1 MKRIILLPLII
12 LLFSQAKKEEAI
24 YLNKIDQK
32 LLQKLEKMADNEK
45 IKVYIDLPNVD
56 YSYVATLPTGDE
68 KVEYMKN
75 HAYSTQKPII
85 DYLKSKIGNIEELY
99 QGWTANRLFAK
110 LPKYIIFELVKKFP
124 EIVKIYE
131 DEYKIWIPQD
141 YKPHILSEFYPGE
154 DYVSGSIQNIKAD
167 EGWRRGY
174 RGKGIIIGNM
184 DTGVDGNHPVLKNS
198 YRGISAWYDAVGAQS
213 APYDDNGHGT
223 GTMGFLVGSHGIGA
237 APCAKWIAVKILDAN
252 GQGTTQNIQAG
263 FDWVANLPDSLRPHI
278 MSNSWGSN
286 NTTDITFWPNIQAW
300 LVRGIIPVFAAGNAG
315 PNGGTAGTPGNF
327 PMVFGIGGTWWPSE
341 QIISYSSRGP
351 APNQAPWTNTAWW
364 GRPDWNRHKPDLIAP
379 SEPTVTAAPE
389 GEYQDFGG
397 TSAACPHAAGCLALL
412 LQANNFGLVPSM
424 AGMDTSEIRKIY
436 KFVTGY
442 GYGDANSYW
451 NPAWGNPS
459 STPGLRDTF
468 GWGRVDAE
476 KWISNIP
483 EPAIPNIFIDS
494 VYVVST
500 GDGDKEIEPEENVT
514 IAIRLKNTGANA
526 QNVTAKIVYRT
537 NNALNIPAIAVSYG
551 NMQKGQSVTQ
561 NFTLSTADVLP
572 QNTRI
577 YLTLRINSTT
587 GNYKKH
593 DFFYL
598 DTWVTPHQRL
608 WVYYHDGSPANAYDD
623 IYMAQRFITPANDTI
638 ISVRVMMYQGAGA
651 NCILYVWSDNN
662 GRPGNIVY
670 QQNFTLNNV
679 YPDWQQIDIPAGS
692 RPVMSGVYWIGFYT
706 AGSGAPYSVM
716 DGANNPSSITA
727 YSTNGT
733 DWSLYDAEE
742 YMLEVYIGRTGIT
755 TPYIQ
760 YEGSCIFDDSKAGN
774 GDGWADPGEQGGL
787 AISLK
792 NLGLNAY
799 NVTGTLQAQDQ
810 FTQTYVTI
818 IKNTASFGNAPNGN
832 PSTNNYNDPWIIRI
846 SDDCPI
852 TGDQDFNFIV
862 NISAQYYPAGSGTPS
877 NYTTTINFILYSP
890 FVPYE
895 NTVWF
900 IPTGTGGLGYATS
913 VSSRNRYNF
922 ADFYFGLIPLDSFFV
937 DTLYGYY
944 YNTDQTPDQQDVVR
958 LYIYD
963 HCATNPAF
971 PGGEQIWSVDLGGN
985 QARGWKKGIVNL
997 KVPGF
1002 IWPGIYTGGSATD
1015 AVYPFLFGAPFV
1027 GYYIRIYSA
1036 LPTGCAPGNV
1046 ANGGGIPYAFY
1057 VVSHHDH
1064 PTVSYYRPPNWSW
1077 PITPTNTRNSTTIP
1091 STLNSWPDTTFAN
1104 FVIYNRSSINIA
1116 APPTPTRKG
1125 ARDVWDNYLFL
1136 DNWGQ
1141 WNAQVNFALNA
1152 WNYAVAQNLEL
1163 KVPGGRHTLL
1173 IGLDW
1178 NNEVGGNV
1186 LNEYLRYWGMQFSW
1200 NPRKLFARNAPKR
1213 IRWVPELTGPF
1224 AGPYYNCTAYACSV
1238 YTVNY
1243 QNGSPYG
1250 KPWHGIAIRNFN
1262 LTWNNDLDLRLYSDK
1277 PNDPYSGY
1285 TNILESSELGP
1296 NVVDFIMIDGRHV
1309 GTKYYAGVYSFIEPS
1324 GSPPDSTWMHYEAAR
1339 YVITTGTRWNYVDDN
1354 FTDSTV
1360 IHVYDVII
1368 NNGQTFQ
1375 CTLRVL
1381 QGTQTYF
1388 IALYGSQQEDR
1399 IKRRIDYLVSGNASP
1414 LNPAYL
1420 SYTNTGANDTFG
1432 LVIVGN
1438 LNASGMY
1445 RLKFL
1450 GTGQPLGTMEI
1461 EFSAKCIDE
1470 GILLLWGD
1478 LSDAKAISIEKA
1490 NGRGYEKIT
1499 ELPSNSREYIDKN
1512 VENGKTYTYR
1522 LIAHYDNRDRILGPV
1537 TITYISPIPKELTIL
1552 SMSRNIIKNSG
1563 FVRIAVPKKEKVDI
1577 EIYDPAGRICK
1588 KVFSGYLERGIYEFK
1603 IDIDSK
1609 GVYFLIV
1616 KDREKR
1622 IREKLLFM

>member
-1 MKRIILLPLII
+1 
-12 LLFSQAKKEEAI
+12 
-24 YLNKIDQK
+24 
-32 LLQKLEKMADNEK
+32 
-45 IKVYIDLPNVD
+45 
-56 YSYVATLPTGDE
+56 
-68 KVEYMKN
+68 
-75 HAYSTQKPII
+75 
-85 DYLKSKIGNIEELY
+85 
-99 QGWTANRLFAK
+99 
-110 LPKYIIFELVKKFP
+110 
-124 EIVKIYE
+124 
-131 DEYKIWIPQD
+131 
-141 YKPHILSEFYPGE
+141 
-154 DYVSGSIQNIKAD
+154 
-167 EGWRRGY
+167 
-174 RGKGIIIGNM
+174 
-184 DTGVDGNHPVLKNS
+184 
-198 YRGISAWYDAVGAQS
+198 
-213 APYDDNGHGT
+213 
-223 GTMGFLVGSHGIGA
+223 
-237 APCAKWIAVKILDAN
+237 
-252 GQGTTQNIQAG
+252 
-263 FDWVANLPDSLRPHI
+263 
-278 MSNSWGSN
+278 
-286 NTTDITFWPNIQAW
+286 
-300 LVRGIIPVFAAGNAG
+300 
-315 PNGGTAGTPGNF
+315 
-327 PMVFGIGGTWWPSE
+327 
-341 QIISYSSRGP
+341 
-351 APNQAPWTNTAWW
+351 
-364 GRPDWNRHKPDLIAP
+364 
-379 SEPTVTAAPE
+379 
-389 GEYQDFGG
+389 
-397 TSAACPHAAGCLALL
+397 
-412 LQANNFGLVPSM
+412 
-424 AGMDTSEIRKIY
+424 
-436 KFVTGY
+436 
-442 GYGDANSYW
+442 
-451 NPAWGNPS
+451 
-459 STPGLRDTF
+459 
-468 GWGRVDAE
+468 
-476 KWISNIP
+476 
-483 EPAIPNIFIDS
+483 PNIFIDS

-537 NNALNIPAIAVSYG
+537 NNALNIPATAVSYG

-598 DTWVTPHQRL
+598 DTWKQSEPSQTKSLRNDNGTAA
-608 WVYYHDGSPANAYDD
+608 YYPGNDPEYSNYAYFASRFETVNTGTMISCSIYTYNGSPRPVTCTLFVWNHNSTYNAPGNLIAYRTISIGAAEQWYNFDIDD
-623 IYMAQRFITPANDTI
+623 I
-638 ISVRVMMYQGAGA
+638 
-651 NCILYVWSDNN
+651 
-662 GRPGNIVY
+662 PG
-670 QQNFTLNNV
+670 
-679 YPDWQQIDIPAGS
+679 IPAGYIWVGL
-692 RPVMSGVYWIGFYT
+692 RKNGTTTNGV
-706 AGSGAPYSVM
+706 PYQDN
-716 DGANNPSSITA
+716 DGASTTNKSTNTRNNPSSWTLQNYWYDFLIRPRIT
-727 YSTNGT
+727 
-733 DWSLYDAEE
+733 YDAI
-742 YMLEVYIGRTGIT
+742 VAPNIF
-755 TPYIQ
+755 

-774 GDGWADPGEQGGL
+774 GDGWTDPGEQGGL

-877 NYTTTINFILYSP
+877 NYTTTIHFTLSSP

-895 NTVWF
+895 NTIWF
-900 IPTGTGGLGYATS
+900 IPTGTGGLWYTTS
-913 VSSRNRYNF
+913 VSSLNRYNF
-922 ADFYFGLIPLDSFFV
+922 AGFYFGLTPIDSFFV
-937 DTLYGYY
+937 DTLYGVY
-944 YNTDQTPDQQDVVR
+944 YNTDNTPDADDIVR
-958 LYIYD
+958 LYIYN
-963 HCATNPAF
+963 HCSTNPSL

-1002 IWPGIYTGGSATD
+1002 IWPGIYTGGSLFD
-1015 AVYPFLFGAPFV
+1015 GVYSVFFGAPFV

-1036 LPTGCAPGNV
+1036 LPTGCAPGDV
-1046 ANGGGIPYAFY
+1046 ANGVRPYAFR
-1057 VVSHHDH
+1057 VASHHDH

-1077 PITPTNTRNSTTIP
+1077 PITPTNTTNSTTIP
-1091 STLNSWPDTTFAN
+1091 DTLSSWPNPTYAN
-1104 FVIYNRSSINIA
+1104 FAILNRSTIDIS

-1186 LNEYLRYWGMQFSW
+1186 FNEYLRYWGMQFSW
-1200 NPRKLFARNAPKR
+1200 NPRKLSARNAPKR

-1339 YVITTGTRWNYVDDN
+1339 YVITAGGTTWYSVDDN

-1375 CTLRVL
+1375 CELEVL
-1381 QGTQTYF
+1381 SGTQTYF

-1399 IKRRIDYLVSGNASP
+1399 IKRRIDYLVSGNATP

-1438 LNASGMY
+1438 LNASGSY

-1461 EFSAKCIDE
+1461 EFSAKCVDE